1 MASLLRSPHVTM
13 DKSVPG
19 QCQVRVSQK
28 SKKNGQAEWSTCLLW
43 DSSHNWDFWLGVSSV
58 YFTQNDALGC
68 LKAQKFKMWQYGPY
82 NRNAKMHMLYVDHS
96 LWPQKV
102 RGSLTSKLS
111 PRLFQGLFEGIH
123 FPGRPCLA
131 PLMCKSGW
139 QIIQQIAVVELVKS
153 SCSVA
158 DCVQS
163 LAENSMCI

>member
-1 MASLLRSPHVTM
+1 MSPWI
-13 DKSVPG
+13 S
-19 QCQVRVSQK
+19 QCQVSARSEVE
-28 SKKNGQAEWSTCLLW
+28 KKMARLNEA
-43 DSSHNWDFWLGVSSV
+43 HV
-58 YFTQNDALGC
+58 YYGIPGWEFLQYTSPKGC
-68 LKAQKFKMWQYGPY
+68 SWVFESPKFKMWQYGPY
-82 NRNAKMHMLYVDHS
+82 NRNAKMHMLYIDHS

-111 PRLFQGLFEGIH
+111 PRLFQGLFEGIQ

-139 QIIQQIAVVELVKS
+139 EIIWQIAVVELVKS

-163 LAENSMCI
+163 LAENSMCDKRCICI